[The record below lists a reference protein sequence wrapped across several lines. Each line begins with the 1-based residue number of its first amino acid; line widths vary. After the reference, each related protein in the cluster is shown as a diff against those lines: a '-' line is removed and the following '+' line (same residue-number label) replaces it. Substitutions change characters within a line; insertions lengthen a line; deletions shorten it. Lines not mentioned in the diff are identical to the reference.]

1 MGIKVPEITL
11 KDKIYIKKDDISIT
25 DLQNEFVYHIDETF
39 ATTLAEEGDYYTLGI
54 GCLNRVEADKVI
66 DLRVKNKLNTQ
77 VNFTAKLH
85 PAQQRT
91 LEKFK
96 TETGEI
102 GSGILKA
109 KCGYGKSFV
118 GTALVCQ
125 VQEPTM
131 ILCHTKLLQSQ
142 WVELFKSCTDYEP
155 GIIGDG
161 IYSPKEITIGLYIS
175 VYNKVEELKS
185 KYTRV
190 IVDEVHRCGA
200 ELFGNTLNHF
210 ESYYKNGM
218 SATPNRRDG
227 RHILFPDYFT
237 SLFVEAEEY
246 RNLITPFVEIKRV
259 PLRFDVLNPTRDWAR
274 ALTKT
279 FGNEKYLDMIAK
291 DISELISDGRAV
303 LCLAPRTEALRYLQ
317 TKIPRSIVLD
327 GSVKKSEDRDAI
339 LNKVGTEY
347 DCVLTTTLFDEG
359 ISCHRLDTLVL
370 TAPNGKNYGLLE
382 QRIGRIQRELPEKQ
396 PALLRVY
403 WLDNHIL
410 EKQQK
415 IEYMWYNAQ
424 GYKTRLIQ

>member
-1 MGIKVPEITL
+1 MSLLKEKNIEIPDTFKEL
-11 KDKIYIKKDDISIT
+11 ENCYSSPVTEILDIGELETADLEVDDESHCY
-25 DLQNEFVYHIDETF
+25 LS
-39 ATTLAEEGDYYTLGI
+39 EG
-54 GCLNRVEADKVI
+54 VI
-66 DLRVKNKLNTQ
+66 NHNS
-77 VNFTAKLH
+77 FWG
-85 PAQQRT
+85 
-91 LEKFK
+91 
-96 TETGEI
+96 TG
-102 GSGILKA
+102 
-109 KCGYGKSFV
+109 
-118 GTALVCQ
+118 LVCQ

-142 WVELFKSCTDYEP
+142 WVDLFKSCTDYEP

>member
-1 MGIKVPEITL
+1 MAVKIPRAII
-11 KDKIYIKKDDISIT
+11 KDKIYISKEDVNIK
-25 DLQNEFVYHIDETF
+25 DLQNEFVYHLDETF
-39 ATTLAEEGDYYTLGI
+39 ATTLAEEGDFYTLGV
-54 GCLNRVEADKVI
+54 GCLNRLDIEQLEDQ
-66 DLRVKNKLNTQ
+66 RVKRKLNQPIT
-77 VNFTAKLH
+77 FTAQLH
-85 PAQQRT
+85 PAQKRT
-91 LEKFK
+91 LDKF
-96 TETGEI
+96 TLNEEVL
-102 GSGILKA
+102 SGIIKA
-109 KCGYGKSFV
+109 KCGWGKSFW
-118 GTALVCQ
+118 GTGLVCE

-142 WVELFKSCTDYEP
+142 WIELFKQCTDYEP
-155 GIIGDG
+155 GIVGDG
-161 IYSPKEITIGLYIS
+161 IYNPKEVTIGLYIS
-175 VYNKVEELKS
+175 VHNKIQDLQS
-185 KYTRV
+185 KFSRV

-200 ELFGNTLNHF
+200 ELFGNTLNYF
-210 ESYYKNGM
+210 DAYYKNGM
-218 SATPNRRDG
+218 SATPTRRDG

-237 SLFVEAEEY
+237 DLLVEAEEY
-246 RNLITPFVEIKRV
+246 RNLIQPFIEIKRV

-274 ALTKT
+274 ALTKV
-279 FGNEKYLDMIAK
+279 FGNEKYLDMVAK
-291 DISELISDGRAV
+291 DVTELISDGRAV

-339 LNKVGTEY
+339 LNKVGSEY

-403 WLDNHIL
+403 WLENHIL
-410 EKQQK
+410 EKQQN

-424 GYKTRLIQ
+424 GYKTRLIS